1 MYRIRILILV
11 CLVGFASS
19 LFAEQDELC
28 MDGTLLFREDFGGND
43 VNDPMISYTPVASI
57 DPSYIQ
63 IHNWGYCEPDCNEN
77 MHYGRYLV
85 AKRGYRNSNDKNHSA
100 WHIMD
105 DHTYPNDTTR
115 GYLLEIDGGSSS
127 VTFYETEI
135 HDLCPGSRLTFSAYV
150 ANVTTAA
157 HHVSSRS
164 AHPKL
169 SFILSDPETGQQL
182 ARYDTDTIPP
192 DWSLRGQSWKLSAQW
207 HLVGMN
213 FEVPEGVDAVRMSII
228 NNVDA
233 STGND
238 FALDDIEIRLCA
250 PPVTIIGPTKIC
262 QGEPATLMADFTN
275 DGTFTEPLEYK
286 WWYSADSV
294 IWTEMETVTGDGL
307 RITGVQKTDAGWY
320 KVAVS
325 GEDNIAR
332 ENCRAM
338 SEPFHLTVGECT
350 LEETLCMDGTLL
362 FREDFGGNDPSDP
375 RVQVPPEGERSTVP
389 GMSTAYTQLKS
400 DAFRS
405 MGSGKYLV
413 TKSGYCNG
421 DTSATN
427 APQNRFSQWHIQDDH
442 TYPNDYTR
450 GYFLEIDGRGDNAAF
465 YTKTIDGLCARSRL
479 TFSAYVVN
487 VMTWGMYEGSPGK
500 YLYPRLK
507 FVLTGKGGN
516 LLKEYSTG
524 DIPYDPGPDSSY
536 VKNRDISAWQHS
548 AEWQLVG
555 MDFIVPDDEDEVT
568 LTIYNN
574 LQATYNIGN
583 DFAIDDIEIRLCMP
597 QPEIVSDKEACLDS
611 VYQFAVDFA
620 NDGTLVEPLEYKWW
634 FSADSLTWTEKPDL
648 IGKNPEL
655 VAVQKSDSGWYKV
668 AVSSAGNIE
677 SVNCRAMSEP
687 FLLQTVRCKAP
698 AVYLICDTTAC
709 HEDQIVFHGLTFEA
723 PTEYRDTI
731 FDPERDTIY
740 HVTVT
745 DKRSFREMSITIIMG
760 NPPPHPWENVTESGV
775 YRDTLVNA
783 AGCDSIVTCSI
794 YFKERCKEFL
804 EESHTFCSG
813 ENFLWHGRAFRNEG
827 DFRDTLWHAEPEA
840 CDTAFVL
847 HLEELPVPKD
857 TTFATIHYGDEYAW
871 EGDVWSEPVT
881 ETKRYDAANGCDSL
895 KTLQLTVDYSL
906 TVEQMDL
913 ESGCSE
919 GEQIALYLQLS
930 RLVDSARFTFS
941 DEAKAAG
948 MRDTI
953 VYFHAKEA
961 TIFVPRRG
969 VHPGTFT
976 CEVALVHDADVLS
989 TASFSFTLLYSASV
1003 LEQAW
1008 NDVVAVL
1015 THDFNGGYNFA
1026 AYQWYENGELLIGET
1041 HSYLYRPLIMGGEY
1055 SALLTETDG
1064 TQSMT
1069 CPLIAEYQKDISLY
1083 PTILKPQQM
1092 IQCHVSQEAELWLYD
1107 ALGRVV
1113 GHYPL
1118 PEGDTYISAPG
1129 ATGVYIACFFTR
1141 ADHKHRPY
1149 KLLVQ

>member
-1 MYRIRILILV
+1 MSSMYRIRILILV

-28 MDGTLLFREDFGGND
+28 MDGTLLFHEDFGGND
-43 VNDPMISYTPVASI
+43 VNDPLVSYTPVASI

-63 IHNWGYCEPDCNEN
+63 IHNWGYCEPNCNEN
-77 MHYGRYLV
+77 MGYGRYLV
-85 AKRGYRNSNDKNHSA
+85 AKRGYRNSSDKNYSA

-105 DHTYPNDTTR
+105 DHTYPNDYTR
-115 GYLLEIDGGSSS
+115 GYLLEIDGGSNS

-150 ANVTTAA
+150 ANVTTAS
-157 HHVSSRS
+157 HHVSSHS

-169 SFILSDPETGQQL
+169 SFILSDPQTGQQL
-182 ARYDTDTIPP
+182 ARYNTDTIPP

-213 FEVPEGVDAVRMSII
+213 FEVPEGVDAVKLSII
-228 NNVDA
+228 NNVNS
-233 STGND
+233 ST
-238 FALDDIEIRLCA
+238 
-250 PPVTIIGPTKIC
+250 
-262 QGEPATLMADFTN
+262 
-275 DGTFTEPLEYK
+275 
-286 WWYSADSV
+286 
-294 IWTEMETVTGDGL
+294 
-307 RITGVQKTDAGWY
+307 
-320 KVAVS
+320 
-325 GEDNIAR
+325 
-332 ENCRAM
+332 
-338 SEPFHLTVGECT
+338 
-350 LEETLCMDGTLL
+350 
-362 FREDFGGNDPSDP
+362 
-375 RVQVPPEGERSTVP
+375 
-389 GMSTAYTQLKS
+389 
-400 DAFRS
+400 
-405 MGSGKYLV
+405 
-413 TKSGYCNG
+413 
-421 DTSATN
+421 
-427 APQNRFSQWHIQDDH
+427 
-442 TYPNDYTR
+442 
-450 GYFLEIDGRGDNAAF
+450 
-465 YTKTIDGLCARSRL
+465 
-479 TFSAYVVN
+479 
-487 VMTWGMYEGSPGK
+487 
-500 YLYPRLK
+500 
-507 FVLTGKGGN
+507 
-516 LLKEYSTG
+516 
-524 DIPYDPGPDSSY
+524 
-536 VKNRDISAWQHS
+536 
-548 AEWQLVG
+548 
-555 MDFIVPDDEDEVT
+555 
-568 LTIYNN
+568 
-574 LQATYNIGN
+574 GN
-583 DFAIDDIEIRLCMP
+583 DFAIDDIEIRLCTP
-597 QPEIVSDKEACLDS
+597 PVTIKGPTKICQGES
-611 VYQFAVDFA
+611 AVLRADFT
-620 NDGTLVEPLEYKWW
+620 NDGTFAEPLEYKWW
-634 FSADSLTWTEKPDL
+634 YSPDGVTWTEKSDF
-648 IGKNPEL
+648 IGKKQEFL
-655 VAVQKSDSGWYKV
+655 AVQNTDSGWYKV
-668 AVSSAGNIE
+668 AVSGAGNIE
-677 SVNCRAMSEP
+677 SVNCRAISEP

-745 DKRSFREMSITIIMG
+745 DKRSFREMSITITVG

-827 DFRDTLWHAEPEA
+827 DFRDTLLHAEPEA

-857 TTFATIHYGDEYAW
+857 TTFATIHYGDEYPW
-871 EGDVWSEPVT
+871 EGDIWSEPVT
-881 ETKRYDAANGCDSL
+881 ETKRYDATNGCDSL

-919 GEQIALYLQLS
+919 GERIALYLQLS

-948 MRDTI
+948 LRDTI

-989 TASFSFTLLYSASV
+989 TASFSFTLLYPASV

-1015 THDFNGGYNFA
+1015 THDYNGGYDFVA
-1026 AYQWYENGELLIGET
+1026 FQWYENGELLIGET

-1118 PEGDTYISAPG
+1118 PDGDTYISAPG

-1149 KLLVQ
+1149 KLIVQ

>member
-1 MYRIRILILV
+1 
-11 CLVGFASS
+11 
-19 LFAEQDELC
+19 

-43 VNDPMISYTPVASI
+43 VNDPLVSYTPVASI

-63 IHNWGYCEPDCNEN
+63 IHNWGYCEPNCNEN
-77 MHYGRYLV
+77 MGYGRYLV
-85 AKRGYRNSNDKNHSA
+85 AKRGYRNSSYRDHSA

-115 GYLLEIDGGSSS
+115 GYLLEIDGGSNN

-135 HDLCPGSRLTFSAYV
+135 YDLCPGSRLTFSAYV
-150 ANVTTAA
+150 ANVTTAG

-213 FEVPEGVDAVRMSII
+213 FEVPEGVDAVKLSII
-228 NNVDA
+228 NNVNS

-294 IWTEMETVTGDGL
+294 IWTEMPGL
-307 RITGVQKTDAGWY
+307 IGENLTTNAVQKADAGWY

-325 GEDNIAR
+325 GEDNIER
-332 ENCRAM
+332 VNCRAM
-338 SEPFHLTVGECT
+338 SEPFRLTVNECT

-362 FREDFGGNDPSDP
+362 YKDDFGGNDPSDP
-375 RVQVPPEGERSTVP
+375 RVGQDPVP
-389 GMSTAYTQLKS
+389 GMSYMQLKT
-400 DAFRS
+400 DHFGV
-405 MGSGKYLV
+405 MGSGYYLV

-421 DTSATN
+421 DTAKSMRDYGYIHTYE
-427 APQNRFSQWHIQDDH
+427 SQWILQDDH
-442 TYPNDYTR
+442 TYPDDRTR
-450 GYFLEIDGRGDNAAF
+450 GYLVEIDGMGGEAPF
-465 YTKTIDGLCARSRL
+465 YSTTIHDLCPGTRL

-487 VMTWGMYEGSPGK
+487 VHFYEWIQGWQQKGWR
-500 YLYPRLK
+500 YIYPRAK
-507 FVLTGKGGN
+507 FVLKDPKTGEILG
-516 LLKEYSTG
+516 EQSTG
-524 DIPYDPGPDSSY
+524 DIQPDPTKEWN
-536 VKNRDISAWQHS
+536 VLLNES

-555 MDFIVPDDEDEVT
+555 MNFTVPEGVDAIQMF
-568 LTIYNN
+568 IYNDVEKN
-574 LQATYNIGN
+574 GTGN
-583 DFAIDDIEIRLCMP
+583 DFAMDDIEIRLCMP
-597 QPEIVSDKEACLDS
+597 RPEIVSDQEACLDS
-611 VYQFAVDFA
+611 VYRFEVDFA

-634 FSADSLTWTEKPDL
+634 FSADSITWTEKPDF

-655 VAVQKSDSGWYKV
+655 ETVQVADSGWYKV
-668 AVSSAGNIE
+668 AVSSAGNIAC
-677 SVNCRAMSEP
+677 VNCRAMSEP
-687 FLLQTVRCKAP
+687 FLLQPVRCKAP
-698 AVYLICDTTAC
+698 AFYWICDTTAC
-709 HEDQIVFHGLTFEA
+709 HEDKIVYHGLTFEA
-723 PTEYRDTI
+723 PTEYRDTVLN
-731 FDPERDTIY
+731 PERDTIY

-745 DKRSFREMSITIIMG
+745 DKRSFREMSITITVG

-775 YRDTLVNA
+775 YYDTLVNA
-783 AGCDSIVTCSI
+783 AGCDSIVSCSI

-804 EESHTFCSG
+804 EESHSYCKGETFH
-813 ENFLWHGRAFRNEG
+813 WHGLEFSHAG
-827 DFRDTLWHAEPEA
+827 DFRDTLWHAMPEA

-857 TTFATIHYGDEYAW
+857 TVFATIHYGDEYPW
-871 EGDVWSEPVT
+871 EGESWGEPVT
-881 ETKRYDAANGCDSL
+881 ETKRYNAANGCDSL

-906 TVEQMDL
+906 TVEQIAL

-919 GEQIALYLQLS
+919 GEQIVLDLELS
-930 RLVDSARFTFS
+930 RLVDSVRFTFS

-948 MRDTI
+948 LRDSI

-961 TIFVPRRG
+961 TVFVPRRG

-976 CEVALVHDADVLS
+976 CEVALVHDADVLY
-989 TASFSFTLLYSASV
+989 TTTFSFTLLYPASV

-1015 THDFNGGYNFA
+1015 TRDFNGGYDFA
-1026 AYQWYENGELLIGET
+1026 AYQWYENGEVLTGET

-1055 SALLTETDG
+1055 SALLTEADG

-1069 CPLIAEYQKDISLY
+1069 CPLIAKHQEDISLY
-1083 PTILKPQQM
+1083 PTLLKPHQM

-1107 ALGRVV
+1107 ALGRMV
-1113 GHYPL
+1113 GHYAL
-1118 PEGDTYISAPG
+1118 PEGDTCISAPD
-1129 ATGVYIACFFTR
+1129 ATGVYIACFITR
-1141 ADHKHRPY
+1141 GKNKRPY
-1149 KLLVQ
+1149 KLIVQ